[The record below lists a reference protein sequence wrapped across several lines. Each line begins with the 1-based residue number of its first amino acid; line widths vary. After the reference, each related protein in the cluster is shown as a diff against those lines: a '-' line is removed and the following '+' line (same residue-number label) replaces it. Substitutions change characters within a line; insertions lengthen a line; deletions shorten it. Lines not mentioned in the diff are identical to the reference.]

1 MTRFERM
8 VLLHREST
16 VGKSVNSK
24 NKQTFLALQLGSGEV
39 TNITTFNEI
48 FSVKDGEIALVRER
62 SISNWNPAG

>member
-1 MTRFERM
+1 MTRFERT

-39 TNITTFNEI
+39 TNITFNEI

-62 SISNWNPAG
+62 SSSKCNPPG

>member
-1 MTRFERM
+1 MTRFERT

-39 TNITTFNEI
+39 TNITFNEI

-62 SISNWNPAG
+62 SSSKCNPVG

>member
-1 MTRFERM
+1 MTRFERT

-39 TNITTFNEI
+39 TNITFNEI

>member
-1 MTRFERM
+1 MTRFERT
-8 VLLHREST
+8 VILHREST

-39 TNITTFNEI
+39 TNTTFNEI
-48 FSVKDGEIALVRER
+48 SSVKDGEIALVRER

>member
-1 MTRFERM
+1 MTRFERT

-39 TNITTFNEI
+39 TNITFNEI

-62 SISNWNPAG
+62 SSSKWNPAG

>member
-1 MTRFERM
+1 MTRFERT
-8 VLLHREST
+8 VLLHQEST

-39 TNITTFNEI
+39 TNITFNEI

-62 SISNWNPAG
+62 SSSKWNPAG

>member
-39 TNITTFNEI
+39 TNITFNEI

-62 SISNWNPAG
+62 SISKCNPAG

>member
-1 MTRFERM
+1 MTRFERT

-39 TNITTFNEI
+39 TNITFNEI

-62 SISNWNPAG
+62 SSSKCNPAG